1 MSELPSAATPRA
13 RSVLAAAMADPART
27 LVALDFDGTL
37 APIVSRPEDAVAHAD
52 AADAMAGLAAAGFRV
67 AVITGRPVAD
77 VLRLGPGF
85 ADVPGLVIYGHY
97 GLEQWLDGALTA
109 PQVHPGVATATA
121 AARTLALAHEGVDV
135 EDKGHSVALHTRN
148 APDPGAA
155 FAVLRPRARQIGAE
169 NDLEVVPGRYVLEL
183 RPAGVDKG
191 GALRRLVAESGVR
204 AVVLAGDDLG
214 DLPAVRALRELDVAG
229 VVVCSDS
236 PETPDELRQVADI
249 VVDGPAGVIELL
261 RSMA

>member
-1 MSELPSAATPRA
+1 MSVLPTPATPDA
-13 RSVLAAAMADPART
+13 RSAFAAAVAEPSRT

-37 APIVSRPEDAVAHAD
+37 APVVSRPEDAVASPG
-52 AADAMAGLAAAGFRV
+52 AADALAGLAAAGFRL

-77 VLRLGPGF
+77 VLRLGRGF

-97 GLEQWLDGALTA
+97 GLEQWADGELTA
-109 PQVHPGVATATA
+109 PQVHPGVAPAKA
-121 AARTLALAHEGVDV
+121 AAGELARAHEGVDV
-135 EDKGHSVALHTRN
+135 EDKIHSVALHTRN
-148 APDPGAA
+148 APDPGAT
-155 FAVLRPRARQIGAE
+155 FADLRPRAQQVGAD
-169 NDLEVVPGRYVLEL
+169 NGLEVVPGRFVLEL
-183 RPAGVDKG
+183 RPPGLDKG
-191 GALRRLVAESGVR
+191 GTLRRVVAESGVQ
-204 AVVLAGDDLG
+204 VVVFAGDDLG

-236 PETPDELRQVADI
+236 LETPDELRQAADI